1 MNKHE
6 TEQTVA
12 PVGNDWGSRSHVQI
26 LVLIAATALG
36 IYLCYR
42 LAQSFLAAIGWALAL
57 AVLFTPLHRWIE
69 LRLNRPNLAA
79 TVTILVVGLI
89 VVVPATFVGQRLI
102 MESARGAEII
112 KTKVESGE
120 WRRAIQAQP
129 RLAGV
134 IDWVERKVDLPGTIK
149 DIATWLTATAG
160 SILKGSVVQ
169 MIGFCLTFYL
179 LFYFLRDRRA
189 ALQSLKSFSPLS
201 GPEMNRLF
209 GRVGDTI
216 HATVYGTLA
225 VSAVQGLLGG
235 LMFWWLGLPVPLLW
249 GVVMGLL
256 AVVPVLGAFVV
267 WIPAALFL
275 ALEGN
280 WGKALIL
287 TLWGGGVVAGI
298 DNLLYPILV
307 GNRLKMH
314 TVLAFISVVG
324 GLIVFGPSGI
334 ILGPVTLTFTLV
346 LLETWRSRTEAEP
359 HAHPETL
366 SSRSPGMDGVSTK
379 VDVRHS
385 ASSQRSDHI
394 KS

>member
-1 MNKHE
+1 
-6 TEQTVA
+6 
-12 PVGNDWGSRSHVQI
+12 
-26 LVLIAATALG
+26 
-36 IYLCYR
+36 
-42 LAQSFLAAIGWALAL
+42 
-57 AVLFTPLHRWIE
+57 
-69 LRLNRPNLAA
+69 
-79 TVTILVVGLI
+79 
-89 VVVPATFVGQRLI
+89 
-102 MESARGAEII
+102 
-112 KTKVESGE
+112 
-120 WRRAIQAQP
+120 
-129 RLAGV
+129 
-134 IDWVERKVDLPGTIK
+134 
-149 DIATWLTATAG
+149 
-160 SILKGSVVQ
+160 

-235 LMFWWLGLPVPLLW
+235 LMFWGLGLPVPLLW

-275 ALEGN
+275 ALEGS

-324 GLIVFGPSGI
+324 GLIVFGPSGL

-379 VDVRHS
+379 VRVRHS
-385 ASSQRSDHI
+385 PSSQRSDHI